1 MPDIADLIA
10 YNLSMKKSLI
20 DKMFFMDKIGD
31 DIKVVVDY
39 GCADGALIRFL
50 APLFPEITF
59 VGYDRSEA
67 MIERAI
73 AETIDDNCYF
83 FSSLPIFNDWLNETD
98 WTADQ
103 CIINLSSVIHEVYSY
118 AVDNSVEAFWRY
130 VNEFGFKYIVIRDMG
145 LDESA
150 HRSAFKEDL
159 IKVRAHYPQD
169 KIREFESIHGSICDN
184 YNLIHFLLK
193 YRYTDNWEREVRENY
208 LPITVE
214 SMANQ
219 ISPRYELIYHDHYI
233 LPFLANV
240 VKKDFDIALK
250 DYTHVK
256 FIYRKK
262 ENPSHE

>member
-1 MPDIADLIA
+1 MPDITDLTA

-20 DKMFFMDKIGD
+20 DKMFFMDKID
-31 DIKVVVDY
+31 DNIKVIMDY

-50 APLFPEITF
+50 APLFPEIVF
-59 VGYDRSEA
+59 IGYDKSKD
-67 MIERAI
+67 MLERAI
-73 AETIDDNCYF
+73 AETIDDNVYF
-83 FSSLPIFNDWLNETD
+83 TTRLSVFQDWLGD
-98 WTADQ
+98 KGWTADQ

-118 AVDNSVEAFWRY
+118 AEGNEVEEFWQF
-130 VNEFGFKYIVIRDMG
+130 VNEYGFKYIVIRDMG
-145 LDESA
+145 LDETA

-159 IKVRAHYPQD
+159 IKVRSHYPQD

-193 YRYTDNWEREVRENY
+193 YRYTDNWDREVRENY

-214 SMANQ
+214 KMANQ
-219 ISPRYELIYHDHYI
+219 ISSHYELIYHDHYI
-233 LPFLANV
+233 LLFFASV
-240 VKKDFDIALK
+240 VKRDFDITLK

-262 ENPSHE
+262 ENPNHE